1 MSRCVPAGTLN
12 RRPTVSVV
20 VPCYNYARYLVE
32 CVETVLSQEDVD
44 PEVIIVD
51 DASTDASATVAEAL
65 ATADNRVRVIRHPTN
80 RGHIATY
87 NDGLAEATGDYVVL
101 LSADDLLLPGSLARA
116 TALLDANP
124 SVGMVYGHPTHLYEG
139 TKPKPP
145 RTRVRNWTIWSG
157 PEWIRLRC
165 RAGINCI
172 FNPEV
177 VLRTSVQ
184 REIGGYRS
192 DLPHSGD
199 LEMWMR
205 AASVAD
211 VGRVNGADQAYYRV
225 HAASMQRT
233 VYAGHLTDLQ
243 ARWDAFRVVLTEHAE
258 GIPGSGEMLAT
269 VQRTLANEA
278 LGQISRIYSDGRED
292 PDADLVDSYLQFA
305 RELYPDTPALSAWRT
320 IPVARRTGEHR
331 SAVAALNA
339 YRTIEDKIRWRR
351 WRWNGV

>member
-1 MSRCVPAGTLN
+1 MSRRVPAGTLS

-20 VPCYNYARYLVE
+20 VPCYNYARYLAE
-32 CVETVLSQEDVD
+32 CVETVLTQEGVD

-51 DASTDASATVAEAL
+51 DASTDASATVAAAL
-65 ATADNRVRVIRHPTN
+65 AAADGRVRVIRHPAN

-116 TALLDANP
+116 TALLEANP
-124 SVGMVYGHPTHLYEG
+124 SVGMAYGHPTHLYEG
-139 TKPKPP
+139 RPPKPP
-145 RTRVRNWTIWSG
+145 RTRVRNWTIWDG

-184 REIGGYRS
+184 REIGGYRP

-199 LEMWMR
+199 LEMWLR

-211 VGRVNGADQAYYRV
+211 VGRVNGTDQAYYRV

-233 VYAGHLTDLQ
+233 VYAGHLTDLR
-243 ARWDAFRVVLTEHAE
+243 ARWDAFQVVLTGRAA
-258 GIPGSGEMLAT
+258 GIPDADGLLTT
-269 VQRTLANEA
+269 VRRTLANEA
-278 LGQISRIYSDGRED
+278 LGQVRRICSEGRAEHDG
-292 PDADLVDSYLQFA
+292 DLVDSYLRFA
-305 RELYPDTPALSAWRT
+305 RELWPDAPALAAWRA
-320 IPVARRTGEHR
+320 IPVARRAGEHR
-331 SAVAALNA
+331 SAVTALTT